1 MWGQACS
8 HCGVVINSVISPI
21 TRKRRIM
28 TLKGFGFIIIS
39 ALFHVMWNSALKSC
53 RDKTSAIFVMMCIT
67 VAGLGAFIVLFHE
80 TAFFFI
86 PSAMYS
92 ALAAGFFFFLYQ
104 YFVAVSLEKGD
115 LTLVYPLTVTGPV
128 YIVLWCY
135 LIMDETI
142 SPAGAAGIA
151 LIIYGAVTIQRG
163 TLSILPRFK
172 KTTQTAKAG
181 VLTALAASFFYSFGA
196 VADKLG
202 VMTGDIF
209 VYAFHLSLY
218 MLVFHLVRIIW
229 QHQTF
234 RVISEIKHNPGSILI
249 GGIIMLL
256 SFVIFRLGLEEA
268 QASYASALRQVST
281 LFGIGIGFLFFKEQV
296 GLNRI
301 ISSMLIVAGAIL
313 IKIG

>member
-1 MWGQACS
+1 
-8 HCGVVINSVISPI
+8 
-21 TRKRRIM
+21 M
-28 TLKGFGFIIIS
+28 TLKGFGFIVLS
-39 ALFHVMWNSALKSC
+39 ALFHVLWNSFLKTC

-67 VAGLGAFIVLFHE
+67 VAGLGAYIVFFHK

-104 YFVAVSLEKGD
+104 YFVAVSLEKGE

-128 YIVLWCY
+128 YIVVWSYFL
-135 LIMDETI
+135 MDEII

-163 TLSILPRFK
+163 TLSIRPRFK
-172 KTTQTAKAG
+172 QTSQKLPAG

-202 VMTGDIF
+202 VMTGDILI
-209 VYAFHLSLY
+209 YTFHLSLY
-218 MLVFHLVRIIW
+218 MLIFHLARVIW
-229 QHQTF
+229 QHQTL
-234 RVISEIKHNPGSILI
+234 RVLSEIKHNPKSLLL
-249 GGIIMLL
+249 GGMIMLL
-256 SFVIFRLGLEEA
+256 SFISFRLGLEEA

-281 LFGIGIGFLFFKEQV
+281 LFGIAIGFLVFKEKV

-301 ISSMLIVAGAIL
+301 ISSMIIVAGAIL

>member
-1 MWGQACS
+1 
-8 HCGVVINSVISPI
+8 
-21 TRKRRIM
+21 M

-39 ALFHVMWNSALKSC
+39 ALFHVLWNSVLKTC
-53 RDKTSAIFVMMCIT
+53 KDKTSAIFWMMCVT
-67 VAGLGAFIVLFHE
+67 VAGLGVFIIQFH
-80 TAFFFI
+80 TVTFFFV
-86 PSAMYS
+86 PSAMYT

-128 YIVLWCY
+128 YIVFWSY
-135 LIMDETI
+135 LFLNESI
-142 SPAGAAGIA
+142 SPAGAAGIL
-151 LIIYGAVTIQRG
+151 LIIYGAVSIQRG
-163 TLSILPRFK
+163 RFSIRPQFK
-172 KTTQTAKAG
+172 KKSNTTNAG

-209 VYAFHLSLY
+209 VYTFHLSFY
-218 MLVFHLVRIIW
+218 MLIFHLVRVLW
-229 QHQTF
+229 QRQTS
-234 RVISEIKHNPGSILI
+234 RVISEIKHNPKSILL

-256 SFVIFRLGLEEA
+256 SFITFRLGLEEA

-281 LFGIGIGFLFFKEQV
+281 LFGICIGFLFFRERV

-301 ISSMLIVAGAIL
+301 LSSMLIVAGAIL